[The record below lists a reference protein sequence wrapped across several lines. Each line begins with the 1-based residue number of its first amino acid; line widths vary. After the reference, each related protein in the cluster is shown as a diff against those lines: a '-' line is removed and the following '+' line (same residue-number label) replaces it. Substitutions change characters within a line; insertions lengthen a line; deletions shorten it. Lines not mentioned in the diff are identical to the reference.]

1 MLTNQEFELENEP
14 LARRIRRSSGPLDL
28 RSQAILRAVIEEYVT
43 TATPVGSQALVDRY
57 RLGVSS
63 ATVRNILAELELAG
77 LLGHP
82 HTSAGRIPT
91 DSGYRWYVESLMDA
105 APLPQVEQLMIRHQF
120 GQVEFASEHWF
131 RLAASTIA
139 SLTHAAGLATPAKPA
154 AARVRRVDLVSINE
168 RMASL
173 VVVLR
178 EGSIK
183 QALVTLSAPEDQGEL
198 TSVAAILNEL
208 VSDATAFQIEA
219 RLAALNPLR
228 PHADLVRRVG
238 ERIVRLLGD
247 YDRTAVEEVFSDG
260 LLNVMGAPEFAQ
272 SDKLRRVFT
281 ALENRAYLGQLVGHV
296 AESGRVKVY
305 IGQEN
310 EAPDMREVALVL
322 APYGRRDRAVG
333 VVGVLGPTRLA
344 YPEAIGTV
352 RFVSGLMNELVDHLY
367 N

>member
-1 MLTNQEFELENEP
+1 

-28 RSQAILRAVIEEYVT
+28 RAQAILRAVIEEYVT
-43 TATPVGSQALVDRY
+43 TAIPVGSQALVDRY

-77 LLGHP
+77 LLDHP

-91 DSGYRWYVESLMDA
+91 DAGYRWFVETIIDA
-105 APLPQVEQLMIRHQF
+105 SPLPQVEQLMIRHQF

-139 SLTHAAGLATPAKPA
+139 SLTHAAGIATPAKPA
-154 AARVRRVDLVSINE
+154 AARVRRMDLVSLNE

-178 EGSIK
+178 EGAIK
-183 QALVTLSAPEDQGEL
+183 QALISLQAPEDQVNL
-198 TSVAAILNEL
+198 TSVAATLNDI
-208 VSDATAFQIEA
+208 VHDATADLIER
-219 RLAALNPLR
+219 RLAALDPAS
-228 PHADLVRRVG
+228 PHADLVAGVG
-238 ERIVRLLGD
+238 ERIVRILRD

-260 LLNVMGAPEFAQ
+260 LLNVMGAPEFAH
-272 SDKLRRVFT
+272 SEKLRRVFT
-281 ALENRAYLGQLVGHV
+281 ALENRSYLGQLVGDV
-296 AESGRVKVY
+296 AESGRVKVF
-305 IGQEN
+305 IGEEN

-322 APYGRRDRAVG
+322 APYGRPDIAVG

-352 RFVSGLMNELVDHLY
+352 RFISGLMTELVDHLY
-367 N
+367 H

>member
-1 MLTNQEFELENEP
+1 M
-14 LARRIRRSSGPLDL
+14 ARRIRHSTGPLDL

-77 LLGHP
+77 LLDHP

-91 DSGYRWYVESLMDA
+91 DAGYRWYVESLIDA
-105 APLPQVEQLMIRHQF
+105 APLPEVEQLMIRHQF

-154 AARVRRVDLVSINE
+154 AARVRRIDLVSINDQL
-168 RMASL
+168 ASL

-183 QALVTLSAPEDQGEL
+183 QSLVALPGPEDQDTL
-198 TSVAAILNEL
+198 TAVAAILNEL
-208 VSDATAFQIEA
+208 THDATAA
-219 RLAALNPLR
+219 RATAALVRMNPGT
-228 PHADLVRRVG
+228 PHAGLVMRVG
-238 ERIVRLLGD
+238 ERLVRVLED
-247 YDRTAVEEVFSDG
+247 YDRAVVEEVFSDG
-260 LLNVMGAPEFAQ
+260 LLNVMGAPEFAH
-272 SDKLRRVFT
+272 SEKLRRVFT
-281 ALENRAYLGQLVGHV
+281 ALENRAYLGELVGSV
-296 AESGRVKVY
+296 AESGVVKVF
-305 IGQEN
+305 IGHEN
-310 EAPDMREVALVL
+310 EPPDMREVALVL

>member
-1 MLTNQEFELENEP
+1 M
-14 LARRIRRSSGPLDL
+14 ARRIRRSSGPLDL
-28 RSQAILRAVIEEYVT
+28 RAQAILRAVIEEYVT

-77 LLGHP
+77 LLDHP

-91 DSGYRWYVESLMDA
+91 DAGYRWYVESIIDS
-105 APLPQVEQLMIRHQF
+105 APMPEVEQLMIRHQF

-168 RMASL
+168 RLASL

-183 QALVTLSAPEDQGEL
+183 QSLITLAAPEDQSAL
-198 TSVAAILNEL
+198 TIVAAVLNEL
-208 VSDATAFQIEA
+208 VHDATAEEIEA
-219 RLAALNPLR
+219 AIAGLDPAR
-228 PHADLVRRVG
+228 PHALLAARVG
-238 ERIVRLLGD
+238 ERIIGILRD
-247 YDRTAVEEVFSDG
+247 YDRAAVEEVFSDG
-260 LLNVMGAPEFAQ
+260 LLNVMGAPEFAH

-281 ALENRAYLGQLVGHV
+281 ALENRAYLGELVGSV
-296 AESGRVKVY
+296 AASGRVKVF
-305 IGQEN
+305 IGHEN
-310 EAPDMREVALVL
+310 EPPDMREVALVL

-344 YPEAIGTV
+344 YSEAIGTV

>member
-1 MLTNQEFELENEP
+1 
-14 LARRIRRSSGPLDL
+14 LARRIRRSIGPLDL
-28 RSQAILRAVIEEYVT
+28 RAQAILRAVIEEYVT

-63 ATVRNILAELELAG
+63 ATVRNILAELELSG

-91 DSGYRWYVESLMDA
+91 DAGYRWYVESIIDA
-105 APLPQVEQLMIRHQF
+105 APLPEVEQLMIRHQF

-154 AARVRRVDLVSINE
+154 AARVRRVDLVSIND

-183 QALVTLSAPEDQGEL
+183 QSLVTLETVEDQVAL
-198 TSVAAILNEL
+198 TTVAAILNDL
-208 VSDATAFQIEA
+208 VVGRTASQVADA
-219 RLAALNPLR
+219 LAALDPAA
-228 PHADLVRRVG
+228 PHASLVTRVG
-238 ERIVRLLGD
+238 ERIHRLLAD

-260 LLNVMGAPEFAQ
+260 LLNVMGAPEFAH
-272 SDKLRRVFT
+272 SEKLRRVFT
-281 ALENRAYLGQLVGHV
+281 ALENREYLGELVGSV
-296 AESGRVKVY
+296 AESGVVKVF
-305 IGQEN
+305 IGIEN
-310 EAPDMREVALVL
+310 EPPDMREVALVL

>member
-1 MLTNQEFELENEP
+1 M
-14 LARRIRRSSGPLDL
+14 DL
-28 RSQAILRAVIEEYVT
+28 RAQAILRAVIEEYVT

-63 ATVRNILAELELAG
+63 ATVRNILAELELSG
-77 LLGHP
+77 LLDHP

-91 DSGYRWYVESLMDA
+91 DAGYRWYVESLID
-105 APLPQVEQLMIRHQF
+105 APLPEVEQLMIRHQF

-154 AARVRRVDLVSINE
+154 AARVRRVDLVSLNE

-178 EGSIK
+178 EGAIK
-183 QALVTLSAPEDQGEL
+183 QALVSLVAPEDQTDL

-208 VSDATAFQIEA
+208 VFDATADLIDR
-219 RLAALNPLR
+219 RLRNLDAGAPHTALV
-228 PHADLVRRVG
+228 AQVG
-238 ERIVRLLGD
+238 ERIVRILRD
-247 YDRTAVEEVFSDG
+247 YDRAAVEEVFSDG
-260 LLNVMGAPEFAQ
+260 LLNVMGAPEFAH
-272 SDKLRRVFT
+272 SEKLRRVFT
-281 ALENRAYLGQLVGHV
+281 ALENRAYLGQLVGDV
-296 AESGRVKVY
+296 AESGRVKVF
-305 IGQEN
+305 IGEEN
-310 EAPDMREVALVL
+310 AAPDMREVALVL
-322 APYGRRDRAVG
+322 APYGRPDVAVG

-367 N
+367 H

>member
-1 MLTNQEFELENEP
+1 M
-14 LARRIRRSSGPLDL
+14 DL
-28 RSQAILRAVIEEYVT
+28 RAQAILRAVIEEYVT

-63 ATVRNILAELELAG
+63 ATVRNILAELELSG
-77 LLGHP
+77 LLDHP

-91 DSGYRWYVESLMDA
+91 DAGYRWYVESLID
-105 APLPQVEQLMIRHQF
+105 APLPEVEQLMIRHQF

-154 AARVRRVDLVSINE
+154 AARVRRVDLVSLNE

-178 EGSIK
+178 EGAIK
-183 QALVTLSAPEDQGEL
+183 QALVSLVAPEDQTDL

-208 VSDATAFQIEA
+208 VLDATADLIDR
-219 RLAALNPLR
+219 RLRNLDADAPHTALV
-228 PHADLVRRVG
+228 AQVG
-238 ERIVRLLGD
+238 ERIVRILRD
-247 YDRTAVEEVFSDG
+247 YDRAAVEEVFSDG
-260 LLNVMGAPEFAQ
+260 LLNVMGAPEFAH
-272 SDKLRRVFT
+272 SEKLRRVFT
-281 ALENRAYLGQLVGHV
+281 ALENRAYLGQLVGDV
-296 AESGRVKVY
+296 AESGRVKVF
-305 IGQEN
+305 IGEEN
-310 EAPDMREVALVL
+310 AAPDMREVALVL
-322 APYGRRDRAVG
+322 APYGRPDVAVG

-367 N
+367 H